1 LGVLLSSAPG
11 PRARSFAVREGR
23 VCTRLSCSLMDEI
36 VVEERYSGFPG
47 TAPGGYVAGLLGRA
61 ATEYR

>member
-1 LGVLLSSAPG
+1 
-11 PRARSFAVREGR
+11 